1 MAHRLDHSWLDLEYP
16 RRGRQVWRKLIPL
29 EGLLQ
34 DDYGKRLDCT
44 LTSLACIFGKK
55 YYGDI
60 EGIALKYGYNGDK
73 RGTNPLVVK
82 AIMREF
88 ARLRGIPGKARSAYG
103 KGIGWTW
110 RMVKAILSRG
120 IPLVLNLWEDG
131 RGYYHDHSV
140 TVIGAEEYER
150 ARFLLVLDNWHQTV
164 SLIDYDKLWVISSVN
179 WMEGAT

>member
-1 MAHRLDHSWLDLEYP
+1 M
-16 RRGRQVWRKLIPL
+16 
-29 EGLLQ
+29 Q

-88 ARLRGIPGKARSAYG
+88 ARRWNIPGKARSAYG

-110 RMVKAILSRG
+110 RMVKDILSRD
-120 IPLVLNLWEDG
+120 IPLVLNLWKDG
-131 RGYYHDHSV
+131 RNYYHDHSV
-140 TVIGAEEYER
+140 TVIGAEEYEQ
-150 ARFLLVLDNWHQTV
+150 ARFLLVLDNWHKTV
-164 SLIDYDKLWVISSVN
+164 SLIDYDKLWIISSVN

>member
-1 MAHRLDHSWLDLEYP
+1 M
-16 RRGRQVWRKLIPL
+16 
-29 EGLLQ
+29 Q

-110 RMVKAILSRG
+110 RMVKDILSRG
-120 IPLVLNLWEDG
+120 IPLVLNLWDDG
-131 RGYYHDHSV
+131 RKYYHDHSV
-140 TVIGAEEYER
+140 TVVGIEEYEN
-150 ARFLLVLDNWHQTV
+150 ARFLIVLDNWSKKPAFV
-164 SLIDYDKLWVISSVN
+164 DYGKLCMISSLN
-179 WMEGAT
+179 WIEK

>member
-1 MAHRLDHSWLDLEYP
+1 MAHRLDYSWLDLEYP
-16 RRGRQVWRKLIPL
+16 RRGKQIWRKLIPL

-88 ARLRGIPGKARSAYG
+88 ARRWNIPGKARSAYG

-110 RMVKAILSRG
+110 RGVKDILSRG

-131 RGYYHDHSV
+131 RGYYKDHSV
-140 TVIGAEEYER
+140 TVIGAEEYEK
-150 ARFLLVLDNWHQTV
+150 ARFLLVLDNWHKAV
-164 SLIDYDKLWVISSVN
+164 SLIDYDKLWIISSIN